1 MFRVELIIGPMFSGK
16 STELI
21 RRLCKYR
28 SIDKKV
34 FVVGHQLDN
43 RYVTTESICTHDKKT
58 LQCVKV
64 SNINDV
70 LEMKAFKESD
80 VVGID
85 EAQFFNDIRS
95 FILSCEKMNKVF
107 IIAGLDGDFKR
118 EPFPNVSSILPLCDT
133 VDKLSAMCAVKKDGT
148 PAIFS
153 KKKTN
158 SNQLIDVGGKNKYIP
173 VCREI
178 FLSSS

>member
-28 SIDKKV
+28 SIKKKV
-34 FVVGHQLDN
+34 FVIGHQLDD

-58 LQCVKV
+58 LNCVKV

-70 LEMKAFKESD
+70 LEMKAFKNSD

-85 EAQFFNDIRS
+85 EAQFFDNIRS
-95 FILSCEKMNKVF
+95 FILKCERMNKVF

-118 EPFPNVSSILPLCDT
+118 EPFPNISNILPLCDS
-133 VDKLSAMCAVKKDGT
+133 VDKLTAMCSVKKDGT

-153 KKKTN
+153 KKISN
-158 SNQLIDVGGKNKYIP
+158 STKLIDIGGKNKYIP
-173 VCREI
+173 VCRDV
-178 FLSSS
+178 FLS